1 MAYVDE
7 TFLPCDAGDTRLFVK
22 WELDT
27 ETGLYYYGARYL
39 DPKYSRWLSGDPAIG
54 EYIPIAGEDNS
65 KLPAGGIFN
74 LMSFSLFNYAK
85 AGGGILGSAA
95 VSFESRTGKPGDR
108 VDFVIAGS
116 INLIP

>member
-1 MAYVDE
+1 M
-7 TFLPCDAGDTRLFVK
+7 K
-22 WELDT
+22 WELDE
-27 ETGLYYYGARYL
+27 ETGLYYYGARYS
-39 DPKYSRWLSGDPAIG
+39 DQRYSRWLSGDPAVG

-85 AGGGILGSAA
+85 AGGGISGSVAR
-95 VSFESRTGKPGDR
+95 SFDSRTTGKPGDR